1 MPNFSLMLNFSLS
14 QDENI
19 NENIDEN
26 IDSVRMNVSNDK
38 EGLTNKRK
46 FAVVRT
52 KGLDDLVENAQSK
65 KTQKS
70 NTIGGIRFH
79 RLVSII

>member
-1 MPNFSLMLNFSLS
+1 
-14 QDENI
+14 
-19 NENIDEN
+19 
-26 IDSVRMNVSNDK
+26 MNVNNDK

-65 KTQKS
+65 ETKKQHNGWYPFSQVGINNMNILSLNIWLNTYLHQKLMTEKS
-70 NTIGGIRFH
+70 LI
-79 RLVSII
+79 

>member
-19 NENIDEN
+19 DEN
-26 IDSVRMNVSNDK
+26 IDSVRMNVNNDK

-46 FAVVRT
+46 FAVVQT

-65 KTQKS
+65 KT
-70 NTIGGIRFH
+70 
-79 RLVSII
+79 